1 MVLASQLSGLPL
13 EVLQGCI
20 LVPFGTPRD
29 VAHLLAASRGLRS
42 LRRGY
47 VSGVLD
53 LLFQGKPGA
62 GNAITWIRSHHG
74 GKDKGKDKD
83 KDNKLKGNDGSL
95 EDVSLVD
102 WLCGLRDMSA
112 TGAYR
117 ASLGETHSLLIT
129 PGGRA
134 LSAGSGR
141 HGVLG
146 ASSRMNRFLFTEVDL
161 GWGRFPERIPVAAVA
176 CGQRHTLI
184 LTAVGTVHSCGLG
197 DYGRLG
203 HGNEASLSR
212 PTLIES
218 LAGER
223 ITQVA
228 AGEAHSVAVS
238 WSGKA
243 FTWGWG
249 YLGIL
254 GRGSD
259 ADVLK
264 PTRVAIP
271 FINMVGGSNDGG
283 DARGGGVDAV
293 EGHVTCATA
302 GRSCTVLGTRHGAVL
317 FSGFITTTTGN
328 RFCAAFS
335 EFGRLGNGL
344 RCWRVQCEC
353 LPVTDTTLVMAIDPA
368 GQVYEVQPR
377 NGVAFGGNR
386 SSRYGNPSEQRV
398 SLSADCA
405 PCSSVILSPSDD
417 ERGRCWLE
425 TGGEVEESGW
435 GMNVSCGMVG
445 VSRDGRLLFDRDEDD
460 VGKERC
466 VGVFHAS
473 ARIGDSSEVSHGLRL
488 EDGGTSVLTWGD
500 GRTGHLGHGAPAFE
514 PKPKVVTTAVVLG
527 SAASGVRSASVNVSV
542 GDSLGGSSREVG
554 GSSGGGS
561 GGGEAGF
568 RGVLALVDAAADRRD
583 AADGR
588 AVATEEEGEEEEE
601 EEEGGEAKRRKV
613 SQTDG
618 R

>member
-1 MVLASQLSGLPL
+1 MVRELSGLPL

-29 VAHLLAASRGLRS
+29 VAHLLAASHGLRS

-47 VSGVLD
+47 VSDVLD
-53 LLFQGKPGA
+53 LLFQGRPGA
-62 GNAITWIRSHHG
+62 GNAIPWIRSHHG
-74 GKDKGKDKD
+74 GKDKD
-83 KDNKLKGNDGSL
+83 KDNKLKGNGGSVD
-95 EDVSLVD
+95 DVSVVD
-102 WLCGLRDMSA
+102 WLCGLRDTSA

-117 ASLGETHSLLIT
+117 ASLGETHSLLVT

-146 ASSRMNRFLFTEVDL
+146 SSGRMNRFLFTEVDL
-161 GWGRFPERIPVAAVA
+161 GWGRFPGRIPVAAVA
-176 CGQRHTLI
+176 CGHMHTLI

-212 PTLIES
+212 PTLIDS

-228 AGEAHSVAVS
+228 AGAAHSVAVS

-249 YLGIL
+249 YQGVL
-254 GRGSD
+254 GRGGD
-259 ADVLK
+259 DDVLK
-264 PTRVAIP
+264 PTRVAVP
-271 FINMVGGSNDGG
+271 LMHVSGGSNGGG
-283 DARGGGVDAV
+283 DARGGGVVAV

-302 GRSCTVLGTRHGAVL
+302 GRSCTVLGTRHGVVL
-317 FSGFITTTTGN
+317 FSGLMSTMTSN
-328 RFCAAFS
+328 HFCAVFS
-335 EFGRLGNGL
+335 EFGRLGDGL

-353 LPVTDTTLVMAIDPA
+353 LPASDTTLVMAIDPA
-368 GQVYEVQPR
+368 GQVYDVEPR
-377 NGVAFGGNR
+377 NGVALGGNN

-398 SLSADCA
+398 PLSADYA
-405 PCSSVILSPSDD
+405 PCSSVILSPSDN
-417 ERGRCWLE
+417 ERGQCWLE

-435 GMNVSCGMVG
+435 EMDVCFGMVG
-445 VSRDGRLLFDRDEDD
+445 VSRDGRLLFDSDEDD
-460 VGKERC
+460 AGKDRS
-466 VGVFHAS
+466 VGVVHAS
-473 ARIGDSSEVSHGLRL
+473 ARIGSSREVSHGLRL
-488 EDGGTSVLTWGD
+488 EDGGTSVLTWGG
-500 GRTGHLGHGAPAFE
+500 GRTGHLGHGTPAFE

-527 SAASGVRSASVNVSV
+527 SAASGVRSASVKVSV
-542 GDSLGGSSREVG
+542 DDSLGESSREVG
-554 GSSGGGS
+554 GMHSSGG

-583 AADGR
+583 AADDR
-588 AVATEEEGEEEEE
+588 ALAKEEEE
-601 EEEGGEAKRRKV
+601 EAKRRKV
-613 SQTDG
+613 IHADG